1 MGHFEILGHVR
12 GTCHSSYTLSK
23 GPKNP
28 SPNIVAQS
36 LIDLSSVLEFPK
48 ITFFR
53 QVQTLEALIGNTRGA
68 AMVFEIYLRVAR
80 FIILYFYHPN

>member
-1 MGHFEILGHVR
+1 MSQEYAVIWNEMEQFEILGHVP
-12 GTCHSSYTLSK
+12 GTFHSSYALSK
-23 GPKNP
+23 DPKNP

-53 QVQTLEALIGNTRGA
+53 HVQTLEALIGNARGV
-68 AMVFEIYLRVAR
+68 AMVSDTSQLI
-80 FIILYFYHPN
+80 